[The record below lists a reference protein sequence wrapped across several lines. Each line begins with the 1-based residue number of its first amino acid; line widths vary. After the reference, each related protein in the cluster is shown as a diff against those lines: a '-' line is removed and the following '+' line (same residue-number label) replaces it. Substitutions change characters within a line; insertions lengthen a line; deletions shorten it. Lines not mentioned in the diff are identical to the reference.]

1 MLLYNPFFLFDI
13 GFQLSYLAVFSIQFF
28 YSRIKNFIRITNPL
42 LSAFWNGTALTLA
55 AQVAT
60 MPLCMYYFREVP
72 WVFIFTS
79 VPVSWLSSCLIPLG
93 LLWVTADKLKIYVP
107 YLSELTVWTVNTI
120 ITLVEMFADVPKFRI
135 VFDEAMLFLSYIL
148 LALLVI
154 YIKYKNNKILLSCL
168 FILFLMGLLC
178 LR

>member
-1 MLLYNPFFLFDI
+1 
-13 GFQLSYLAVFSIQFF
+13 
-28 YSRIKNFIRITNPL
+28 
-42 LSAFWNGTALTLA
+42 
-55 AQVAT
+55 
-60 MPLCMYYFREVP
+60 MYYFREVP

-93 LLWVTADKLKIYVP
+93 LLWVTTDKLNIYVP
-107 YLSELTVWTVNTI
+107 YLSELTEWTVNTI